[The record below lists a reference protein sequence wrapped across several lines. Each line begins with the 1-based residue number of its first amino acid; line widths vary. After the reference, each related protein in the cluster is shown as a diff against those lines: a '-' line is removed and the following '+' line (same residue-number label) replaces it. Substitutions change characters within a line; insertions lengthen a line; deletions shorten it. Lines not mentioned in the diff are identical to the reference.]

1 MKISRYWFL
10 SVLLLFGFL
19 FPAISYSFTE
29 SDFETLVRTE
39 NAELNALYERKQ
51 VLQSSEEEAELV
63 YGWQAFGGLSK
74 TLDKRSP
81 IDPSFSYDSIDVTN
95 AQLGLQKQFS
105 FGLESKLSL
114 KSTQTEINNGSA
126 GGATFNYDEWETQPF
141 LDLKLPLLA
150 GGFGRKIKAGYQLE
164 VSRKKLNAL
173 EAETAYDNKMNE
185 AKTLLWS
192 TVLQKELLES
202 QTETLSRIQKIY
214 DIVRR
219 KAAQNLEA
227 SSNFLQTRSALE
239 STDLDLKN
247 AQLRYSQFERLLKLV
262 LKKVTTVQVPTYD
275 FKKFKKV
282 ELQNYSGKLTAQ
294 EKIISLSEDL
304 QNQSAVLATEASRSR
319 LDLIAS
325 FALSGRDPEWNE
337 SLTQAQKGRYP
348 TQFIG
353 IEWVVPLDQGI
364 TGRALNRQ
372 LVLSKT
378 SQAKKAYYQTEQKEA
393 TLQDLVSQH
402 NQMVDMLELNLKLEK
417 TQFEKLK
424 NERQLLNQGRSS
436 IYQVLQFELDLA
448 RAQAGKFS
456 LALELEKSSQQ
467 LAQYRYTAYE

>member
-1 MKISRYWFL
+1 MKTAR
-10 SVLLLFGFL
+10 VGFL
-19 FPAISYSFTE
+19 YFLMGILVPTLSYSFTE
-29 SDFETLVRTE
+29 SDFETLVRTD

-51 VLQSSEEEAELV
+51 ALRSSEEEAELI
-63 YGWQAFGGLSK
+63 YGWQAFGGLGK
-74 TLDKRSP
+74 THDKRSP

-114 KSTQTEINNGSA
+114 KSVQTEINNGRA
-126 GGATFNYDEWETQPF
+126 GGATFNYDEWETQPI
-141 LDLKLPLLA
+141 LDLKLPLLG
-150 GGFGRKIKAGYQLE
+150 GGFGRKIKADYQLE
-164 VSRKKLNAL
+164 VSRKKISAL
-173 EAETAYDNKMNE
+173 EAETAYDNKLND

-192 TVLQKELLES
+192 TVLQKELLAS
-202 QTETLSRIQKIY
+202 QTETLNRIQKIY

-239 STDLDLKN
+239 LADLDLKN
-247 AQLRYSQFERLLKLV
+247 AQLRYSKFERLLQLV
-262 LKKVTTVQVPTYD
+262 LKKITTLQVPTYD

-282 ELQNYSGKLTAQ
+282 ELQNYKSKLTAQ

-304 QNQSAVLATEASRSR
+304 ENQSAIVTTEVSRSR

-337 SLTQAQKGRYP
+337 SLTRAQKSRYP
-348 TQFIG
+348 TQFVG

-364 TGRALNRQ
+364 TGRSLERQ
-372 LVLSKT
+372 SVLART
-378 SQAKKAYYQTEQKEA
+378 SQAKKAYYQTEQREA
-393 TLQDLVSQH
+393 ALQDLVSQY

-456 LALELEKSSQQ
+456 LALELEKSQQQ
-467 LAQYRYTAYE
+467 LSQYRYTTYE